1 MALEINGKL
10 VKVLPEQTGTGKAGP
25 WTKQEFIIETQDQYP
40 RKVCFSSW
48 NEKTGIL
55 KKLNEGDM
63 LKVSFNAES
72 RDYNGRWYTDL
83 RAWKVE
89 LQSSELGH
97 TAPPR
102 SERTTTIDGAG
113 TDAGTETAADAD
125 DLPF

>member
-1 MALEINGKL
+1 MPLEITGKL
-10 VKVLPEQTGTGKAGP
+10 LCVLPEQTGTGKAGP
-25 WTKQEFIIETQDQYP
+25 WTKQEFVIETQDQSP

-55 KKLNEGDM
+55 KNLHEGDL

-83 RAWKVE
+83 RAWRIE
-89 LQSSELGH
+89 TQSKAQESSSVQREQASNDAAIGNTDISVSE
-97 TAPPR
+97 
-102 SERTTTIDGAG
+102 
-113 TDAGTETAADAD
+113 DAD